1 MAKKNILVKDI
12 LEMFDEKSDDL
23 VIVFYAYG
31 IYYASTIADNLITV
45 KEIKDRLR
53 NDCLRAKVFKIE
65 PKGDFENNIEP
76 YIKVLAEMVY

>member
-31 IYYASTIADNLITV
+31 IYYASTSADNLITV
-45 KEIKDRLR
+45 KEIKEHLR
-53 NDCLRAKVFKIE
+53 NDCLRAKVFKIK
-65 PKGDFENNIEP
+65 PKCEFGEISKP
-76 YIKVLAEMVY
+76 YVTVLAEMVY